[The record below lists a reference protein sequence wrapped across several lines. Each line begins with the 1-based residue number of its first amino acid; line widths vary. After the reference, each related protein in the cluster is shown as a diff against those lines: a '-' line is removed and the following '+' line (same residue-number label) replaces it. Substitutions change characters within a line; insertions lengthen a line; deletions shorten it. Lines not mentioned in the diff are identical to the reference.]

1 MAVVVTGG
9 CGFIG
14 SHLVERLARQGD
26 EVIVYDPAAMQPDLH
41 GGGSVI
47 RHVRADIRDER
58 ALADVIGPD
67 VHTVYHLCAMVGV
80 DNYLDDPLEVIDVA
94 VSGTRNVLRSAL
106 AAGAKVVVASTSEIY
121 GKNPDLPWSEDADR
135 VLGSVTADR
144 WSYSASKAVAEHMVV
159 AYARHRGLRASVV
172 RYFNVYGP
180 RQRPAYVISK
190 TVHRVLRGLPPLL
203 YDDGTQTRCF
213 TFVEDAVDATLRVGA
228 GAIADGECINVGSD
242 REISV
247 AEALRLATRLAGA
260 EFDPVRVSTDSELGT
275 AYEDIPRRVPDV
287 RKARELLGWR
297 SRTPLRAGLAATIAW
312 ARENPWWLGAAAG
325 RVPRRSLVPTGA
337 ATAADGRKVREDD
350 IG

>member
-14 SHLVERLARQGD
+14 SHLVERLARQGED
-26 EVIVYDPAAMQPDLH
+26 VIVYDPAPPPPDLDC
-41 GGGSVI
+41 GGAAV

-58 ALADVIGPD
+58 ALADAIGPD
-67 VHTVYHLCAMVGV
+67 VHTVYHLCALVGV
-80 DNYLDDPLEVIDVA
+80 DQYLDDPLEVIDVA
-94 VSGTRNVLRSAL
+94 VSGTRNVLRSAS
-106 AAGAKVVVASTSEIY
+106 AAGVKVVVSSTSEIY
-121 GKNPDLPWSEDADR
+121 GKNPDVPWAEDADR
-135 VLGSVTADR
+135 VLGSVAADR

-203 YDDGTQTRCF
+203 YDDGSQTRCF
-213 TFVEDAVDATLRVGA
+213 TFVEDAVEATLRVGA
-228 GAIADGECINVGSD
+228 AEIADGQCFNVGSD
-242 REISV
+242 RETSV
-247 AEALRLATRLAGA
+247 ADAVRLATRLAGA
-260 EFDPVRVSTDSELGT
+260 EFAPIRVSTDSALGS

-287 RKARELLGWR
+287 GKARDLLGWR
-297 SRTPLRAGLAATIAW
+297 SRIPLRTGLARTIAW
-312 ARENPWWLGAAAG
+312 ARESPWWLDAVAGAP
-325 RVPRRSLVPTGA
+325 PRPLVPTGVT
-337 ATAADGRKVREDD
+337 TAADGRKARGHD

>member
-14 SHLVERLARQGD
+14 SHLVERLAHQGED
-26 EVIVYDPAAMQPDLH
+26 VIVYDPAAPPPDLDC
-41 GGGSVI
+41 GGTAV

-58 ALADVIGPD
+58 ALAGAIGPD
-67 VHTVYHLCAMVGV
+67 VHTVYHLCALVGV
-80 DNYLDDPLEVIDVA
+80 DQYLDDPLEVIDVA
-94 VSGTRNVLRSAL
+94 VSGTRNVLRAAS
-106 AAGAKVVVASTSEIY
+106 AAGVKVVVSSTSEIY
-121 GKNPDLPWSEDADR
+121 GKNPDVPWSEDADR

-228 GAIADGECINVGSD
+228 GETADGQCFNVGSD
-242 REISV
+242 RETSV
-247 AEALRLATRLAGA
+247 GDAVRLVTRLAGA
-260 EFDPVRVSTDSELGT
+260 EFAPIRVSTDSALGS

-287 RKARELLGWR
+287 GKARELLGWR
-297 SRTPLRAGLAATIAW
+297 SRTPLQAGLARTIAW
-312 ARENPWWLGAAAG
+312 AKRSPWWLDAVAGASE
-325 RVPRRSLVPTGA
+325 RSLVPTGVT
-337 ATAADGRKVREDD
+337 TAADGRKVRGHD